1 MSEGNIPLNANA
13 DDKPPTPP
21 AKKLA
26 KVALTLIFLSVFGL
40 FLLLEPELTYA
51 DHKDCHQLVVSHM
64 TADSHQLVV
73 SHMTADS
80 HIGCHLP
87 KLFGG
92 VLLINVVTST
102 LIIVFVLSF
111 GYAGAARGK
120 FGFPL
125 PTMYAATDIYTL
137 DVESGGKLLGG
148 GEVTA
153 QERLKRA
160 TIYNCHQRA
169 HQQPLETYQCF
180 LALSLMG
187 GLQYPALTVTKFSHI
202 ALSVVRRPRSLSHL
216 NSPLLP

>member
-26 KVALTLIFLSVFGL
+26 KVALTLIVLSVFGC

-51 DHKDCHQLVVSHM
+51 DQKDCHQ
-64 TADSHQLVV
+64 
-73 SHMTADS
+73 

-102 LIIVFVLSF
+102 LIMVFVLSF